1 MTKPEVK
8 KKKELRHKENAIQ
21 DIPFGV
27 KTTALIITTLLSLL
41 CIFPFL
47 LTVSVSMTDEQA
59 LKEFGYQLIPAKF
72 GFQGYKYLMQNSQQI
87 VSSYGVTI
95 FVTIVGT
102 LIALLL
108 MSSYAYVISRKYFP
122 WKKQIT
128 FVAFIPMIFS
138 AGMLPCYIV
147 NTSVL
152 HLRDTIWALILPA
165 SMAGMYVLILRTYMA
180 TAIPDSVIESA
191 KMDGANELICY
202 ARIVMP
208 MAVPS
213 IATIALFMTV
223 RYWNDWNLAF
233 LYVLTNKAIIPIQL
247 LLKRIENEIQFL
259 ANNAGMMSAS
269 EAAAIKA
276 NIPGESVR
284 MCLVV
289 VVALPIVIAY
299 PFFQK
304 FFIKGITVGAVKG

>member
-1 MTKPEVK
+1 MSKAEIK
-8 KKKELRHKENAIQ
+8 KKTLSAKEPKRIE
-21 DIPFGV
+21 DVPFAV
-27 KTTALIITTLLSLL
+27 RTTALIITTALSLM

-47 LTVSVSMTDEQA
+47 LTLSISLTDEQA

-72 GFQGYKYLMQNSQQI
+72 GFQGYEYLAKNSSQI
-87 VSSYGVTI
+87 VQSYGVTI

-102 LIALLL
+102 LIGLFL
-108 MSSYAYVISRKYFP
+108 MSTFAYVISRKYFP
-122 WKKQIT
+122 WRNQIA
-128 FVAFIPMIFS
+128 FVAFIPMVFH
-138 AGMLPCYIV
+138 AGMLPSYIV
-147 NTSVL
+147 NTSIL

-165 SMAGMYVLILRTYMA
+165 SMTGMYVMILKTYMR
-180 TAIPDSVIESA
+180 TSIPDSVIESA
-191 KMDGANELICY
+191 KMDGANEFLCY
-202 ARIVMP
+202 ALIVLP
-208 MAVPS
+208 MAVPC
-213 IATIALFMTV
+213 IATISLFLTV

-233 LYVLTNKAIIPIQL
+233 LYVLTNNDIIPIQL

-259 ANNAGMMSAS
+259 ANNVGEMSAS

-276 NIPGESVR
+276 SIPGESVR

-289 VVALPIVIAY
+289 VVAVPIVVAY